1 MQQTVYAFPGQPA
14 LAIQTYWCPVQ
25 DKMEIECTGCTAS
38 VLDSLQM
45 TMDQIGLVRLV
56 SMYKTSMYRYCGV
69 WMITGIEKLSESKA
83 VISMIDMTEPTEES
97 GW

>member
-1 MQQTVYAFPGQPA
+1 MQQTVYSLSGHPA
-14 LAIQTYWCPVQ
+14 LAIQTYLCPVQ
-25 DKMEIECTGCTAS
+25 EKMELECTGCTAD

-56 SMYKTSMYRYCGV
+56 SMYKSRMYRYCGV

-83 VISMIDMTEPTEES
+83 VISMIDMTEAIES